1 MNIYMN
7 KMPSA
12 STSSTGSKVGEGKLI
27 NDKEYIFHSTGS
39 HLIACFLGAQELRTT
54 RGIVNFIN
62 ILYKFIKVYCKNFA
76 IERMH
81 LLMRGIHIFV
91 KLCYREIRAMRGLPV
106 IINCQDG
113 LFAYIST
120 ITIFTSICFFCSI
133 FFWSAVV
140 GPICGKISA
149 KLSAY
154 DQSVVLH

>member
-1 MNIYMN
+1 MTSTMNIYMN

-39 HLIACFLGAQELRTT
+39 HLIACFLGALELRAM

-106 IINCQDG
+106 IINC
-113 LFAYIST
+113 
-120 ITIFTSICFFCSI
+120 
-133 FFWSAVV
+133 
-140 GPICGKISA
+140 
-149 KLSAY
+149 
-154 DQSVVLH
+154 

>member
-1 MNIYMN
+1 MTSTMNIYMN

-39 HLIACFLGAQELRTT
+39 HLIACFLGAWELRAM

-91 KLCYREIRAMRGLPV
+91 KMCFREIRAMRGLPV
-106 IINCQDG
+106 IINC
-113 LFAYIST
+113 
-120 ITIFTSICFFCSI
+120 
-133 FFWSAVV
+133 
-140 GPICGKISA
+140 
-149 KLSAY
+149 
-154 DQSVVLH
+154 